1 MVTLGFTREICK
13 MSASTETNLL
23 TKALDWIKARVSQG
37 NELAAMSR
45 DDMRYLASDL
55 GISETDLR
63 DLAPRVA
70 DNSVLMD
77 KMMRARGLDPD
88 AVRYAFSGLMREM
101 EVTCSRCREAG
112 TCRRELGS
120 GTAAL
125 YSHDFCPNAEAMD
138 DLRQARP

>member
-1 MVTLGFTREICK
+1 MVIPNLTREISK
-13 MSASTETNLL
+13 MSASSESNLL
-23 TKALDWIKARVSQG
+23 LKALDWIKARAARG
-37 NELAAMSR
+37 NELASMSR
-45 DDMRYLASDL
+45 DDLRFLAADL

-88 AVRYAFSGLMREM
+88 AVRHAFSGLMREM
-101 EVTCSRCREAG
+101 EVTCSRCRE
-112 TCRRELGS
+112 TNVCRREFDS

-125 YSHDFCPNAEAMD
+125 YCHDFCPNAEAMD
-138 DLRQARP
+138 DLRESRP